1 MGLKPS
7 DTPDPLASG
16 VIETP
21 DTAADKSSIVDEA
34 KTKILPLSSKVE
46 NDGDVLGEKNSSDN
60 DSLSD
65 SLSTQHENTDAS
77 SVSPVLDSSS
87 GNTMSTTS
95 SSLSN
100 NTQAPA
106 PSNAQRPGERLRQA
120 RLFKQRELK
129 DIATELNIPERLLIA
144 IEADEYK
151 SLPEPAFIRGY
162 LRSYARLLGIDSDIL
177 ITQFNEIYTS
187 ATGLS
192 SNHSLE
198 NSPLQQLAK
207 LQSKTRK
214 SKRWMLWLLVPV
226 ALIVLFLVLRP
237 IVKRVMDSPSTNN
250 DTHTVTLNENGHA
263 DQNTTGNIIT
273 SSASQAPLS
282 ALPSPTASA
291 SDQLVLTFS
300 KSSDVIVQDASGKTL
315 ASGVH
320 KADEPLT
327 LSGVSPFSITLADA
341 ASVSLALNGE
351 QVDLK
356 PYTVNGRAAFRL
368 SR

>member
-7 DTPDPLASG
+7 DTPNPLESD
-16 VIETP
+16 VIKTP
-21 DTAADKSSIVDEA
+21 DADHNA
-34 KTKILPLSSKVE
+34 LSESVQ
-46 NDGDVLGEKNSSDN
+46 NVDVLPGHTEIAIDSESLIEKNTKDAIPESLISS
-60 DSLSD
+60 
-65 SLSTQHENTDAS
+65 HENTAGIS
-77 SVSPVLDSSS
+77 ASPVFDSSS
-87 GNTMSTTS
+87 GNTMSTPT

-100 NTQAPA
+100 TQAQA

-129 DIATELNIPERLLIA
+129 DIASELNIPERLLVA

-162 LRSYARLLGIDSDIL
+162 LRSYARVLGIDSDIL

-207 LQSKTRK
+207 LHSKTRK

-226 ALIVLFLVLRP
+226 VLVIIVLLLRP
-237 IVKRVMDSPSTNN
+237 VVKRVMNSPSSN
-250 DTHTVTLNENGHA
+250 DTHAVVLNENTHA
-263 DQNTTGNIIT
+263 DSNSTGNIIT
-273 SSASQAPLS
+273 SSTSQAPLS
-282 ALPSPTASA
+282 ALPSPATSA
-291 SDQLVLTFS
+291 NDQLVLTFS

-315 ASGVH
+315 TSGVH
-320 KADEPLT
+320 NTDEPLT
-327 LSGVSPFSITLADA
+327 LSGTSPFSITLADA
-341 ASVSLALNGE
+341 PSVSLALNGE